1 MVKADLT
8 RPLQHVGPSPSD
20 SQPSSLPGP
29 LRVAQHNANGVRSQ
43 GHVLR
48 ENVKNWRK
56 ILQTW
61 TILGP
66 QVPREDQASV
76 HENQKREE
84 GLGESHKEEL
94 TDKRKNT
101 NERGN
106 KLHVDVALC
115 AGVFKIHKTF
125 LELQGQ

>member
-1 MVKADLT
+1 M
-8 RPLQHVGPSPSD
+8 
-20 SQPSSLPGP
+20 
-29 LRVAQHNANGVRSQ
+29 AQHNAKRVRSQ
-43 GHVLR
+43 GDALR
-48 ENVKNWRK
+48 EDVKNRRE

-66 QVPREDQASV
+66 QVPREDQASS
-76 HENQKREE
+76 HENQKREKK
-84 GLGESHKEEL
+84 GLEKSHKKEL

-115 AGVFKIHKTF
+115 ARVFKIHKTF
-125 LELQGQ
+125 FKLHGQ